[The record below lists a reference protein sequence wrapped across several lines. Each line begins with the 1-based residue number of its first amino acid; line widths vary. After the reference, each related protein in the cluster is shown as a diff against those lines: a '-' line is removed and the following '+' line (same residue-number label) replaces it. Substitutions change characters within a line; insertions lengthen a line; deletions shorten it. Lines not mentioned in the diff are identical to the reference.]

1 MISLGGLGTQLGIKL
16 FEATRDKQIDLVAR
30 DALSARQIAAF
41 SERIGSIGS
50 AKELIADTEV
60 YTFVMRAFDLE
71 DQIFGKAL
79 IRKTLESDMTDSGAL
94 VNRLTDQNIKTMYK
108 TLGFAPG
115 GGGSANLADPDWQA
129 NMIDRFKE
137 RIVLNNAA
145 EDNEGA
151 GLALDFKAKASGI
164 NSWFDVLKDRD
175 LGKFMRR
182 ALGVPDAVIGVDID
196 RQAEIFAQK
205 FDITKFKDPAEV
217 DKLISRFAAV
227 YDVIE
232 GVGPQQSSPALT
244 LMQGAV
250 AAGQGGSYAIVTI
263 DIPSIARTGYNAYR

>member
-16 FEATRDKQIDLVAR
+16 FEATREKQIDLVAR

-71 DQIFGKAL
+71 AQIFGKAL
-79 IRKTLESDMTDSGAL
+79 VRKTLESDISESSAL
-94 VNRLTDQNIKTMYK
+94 VNRLTDTNIKTMYK
-108 TLGFAPG
+108 TLGFEPG
-115 GGGSANLADPDWQA
+115 GGGSANFADLDWQSDMVA
-129 NMIDRFKE
+129 RFKE
-137 RIVLNNAA
+137 RLVLNNAA

-164 NSWFDVLKDRD
+164 NTWFDVLKDAD

-182 ALGVPDAVIGVDID
+182 ALSIPDAVVGVDVD

-205 FDITKFKDPAEV
+205 FDITKLKDPAEI
-217 DKLISRFAAV
+217 DKLVSRFAAV

-232 GVGPQQSSPALT
+232 GISTQQNSAALT
-244 LMQGAV
+244 LMQNAV
-250 AAGQGGSYAIVTI
+250 SAGQGGNISIITI
-263 DIPSIARTGYNAYR
+263 DIPTIGKTGYNAYR